1 MGDKYAVLYNDGNL
15 KAQDFQF
22 ECKKEGWIPILV
34 LRDNE
39 DKITVPMFR
48 NRKIAHNFMKRNSP
62 ENSGLI
68 VLIDED
74 IHQMEN
80 NEWSVEYFTFPRRFT
95 NHPEYTID
103 LEIIEIENLGFQTY
117 RSNQKL

>member
-1 MGDKYAVLYNDGNL
+1 MGERYAVLYRDENL
-15 KAQDFQF
+15 RAQDFQF
-22 ECKKEGWIPILV
+22 ECKREGWIPILV

-39 DKITVPMFR
+39 DKITVPMFH

-62 ENSGLI
+62 KNSGLI

-80 NEWSVEYFTFPRRFT
+80 NGWNIEYFTFPRRFT
-95 NHPEYTID
+95 SHPKYTID
-103 LEIIEIENLGFQTY
+103 LEIIEIGDPGFQTY
-117 RSNQKL
+117 R